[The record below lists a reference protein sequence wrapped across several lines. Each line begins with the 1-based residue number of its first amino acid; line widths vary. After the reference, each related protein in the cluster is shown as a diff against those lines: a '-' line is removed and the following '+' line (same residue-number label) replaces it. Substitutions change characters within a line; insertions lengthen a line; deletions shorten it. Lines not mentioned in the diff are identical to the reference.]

1 MALHD
6 LIRLDRARRDKT
18 DIMRQFIFDSALG
31 DGYANWR
38 GPIPDGKDEMAQLST
53 QLKRQY
59 TSYNVL
65 SQVCNDHVNAVAGRD
80 FTWGIDLPEDES
92 EALTAWYD
100 RLELQELFQDALYT
114 LLWARLEE
122 DRRKSYQTSSVLRAF
137 IPRRATPDGVANF
150 PDLRSALM
158 GGVRFMHPEPGSAG
172 MLRDEDGEVIG
183 GYYSYREKDKT
194 GMPRD
199 LIELVTLDT
208 EIARQIEMGQ
218 EGWSFDDENYT
229 PDENKPLTVIQVRS
243 GVDFSTIESEMMY
256 PFAGVL
262 TMFEMTRRPFVTDSM
277 LEQQMSLNANETYM
291 NIGGG
296 SATFLERIFTNVL
309 PPGEFVEEDREGRK
323 VKVFKPSPFRYGD
336 NTLNF
341 LQGIPETR
349 ADGTATRST
358 PGVHYHNPTGP
369 GAFTATSQHRV
380 EAIYSLANMR
390 HKLMGSDATASG
402 VSRQQAAQDFIS
414 SVSPTQT
421 QAKSGLEWMLRLAL
435 QMGAYLSKRRPY
447 ENLEIE
453 PKVVVTAVQ
462 PTPDEQRVAL
472 ELYQAQVISL
482 NETQKRVGIE
492 DEEAETQ
499 EIEGDTNGG
508 EPSSGGDVNDPTD

>member
-6 LIRLDRARRDKT
+6 LVRLDRARRDKT
-18 DIMRQFIFDSALG
+18 DDMRQFIFDSALG
-31 DGYANWR
+31 EGYANWR

-80 FTWGIDLPEDES
+80 FTWGIDLPEEDS

-122 DRRKSYQTSSVLRAF
+122 DQRKSYQTSSILRAF
-137 IPRRATPDGVANF
+137 IPRRAVRDGVANF

-172 MLRDEDGEVIG
+172 MLRDEDGETIG
-183 GYYSYREKDKT
+183 GYYSYRERDDK
-194 GMPRD
+194 GMWRD
-199 LIELVTLDT
+199 LIELVALDT
-208 EIARQIEMGQ
+208 EIARQEWGFKDLD
-218 EGWSFDDENYT
+218 EGYRGDENN
-229 PDENKPLTVIQVRS
+229 PQTVIQVRS
-243 GVDFSTIESEMMY
+243 GVDFQTIESETMY
-256 PFAGVL
+256 PFGGLL

-296 SATFLERIFTNVL
+296 SATFLERIFTNTL
-309 PPGEFVEEDREGRK
+309 PPGEWIEVTGDDGK
-323 VKVFKPSPFRYGD
+323 KTKVFKPSPFNYGD
-336 NTLNF
+336 NTVNF
-341 LQGIPETR
+341 LQGIPVKQ
-349 ADGTATRST
+349 ADGATTYTT
-358 PGVHYHNPTGP
+358 PGIHHHNPTGP

-380 EAIYSLANMR
+380 EAIYSLAKMR
-390 HKLMGSDATASG
+390 HELMAGDAVASG
-402 VSRQQAAQDFIS
+402 ESRAQAIQGFITS
-414 SVSPTQT
+414 LGPTVT

-435 QMGAYLSKRRPY
+435 QMGAYLSKRPVY
-447 ENLEIE
+447 QNLEVD
-453 PKVVVTAVQ
+453 PRVTITAIK
-462 PTPDEQRVAL
+462 PSADERRVAL
-472 ELYQAQVISL
+472 EEYNAGLISK
-482 NETQKRVGIE
+482 EEAMRRIGIE
-492 DEEAETQ
+492 DEEAQ
-499 EIEGDTNGG
+499 LAEIAAAGLTDTKTEPQG
-508 EPSSGGDVNDPTD
+508 EEVAT